1 MLHEDYAFYSYQE
14 QYVMGDI
21 VVMLSHEE
29 DKGVLLELKG
39 RGCRQFE
46 TFTRP
51 KVAGTTFR
59 RLSKSR
65 WRNETLRFGNQ

>member
-29 DKGVLLELKG
+29 DKGSSFGIKG
-39 RGCRQFE
+39 SW
-46 TFTRP
+46 
-51 KVAGTTFR
+51 
-59 RLSKSR
+59 LSAV
-65 WRNETLRFGNQ
+65 

>member
-1 MLHEDYAFYSYQE
+1 MKITLLSE

-46 TFTRP
+46 TFTAQKRSWYDFFEDCLKP
-51 KVAGTTFR
+51 VV
-59 RLSKSR
+59 
-65 WRNETLRFGNQ
+65 

>member
-29 DKGVLLELKG
+29 DKGVLLELKVVVVG
-39 RGCRQFE
+39 SLKL
-46 TFTRP
+46 FTRP
-51 KVAGTTFR
+51 KA
-59 RLSKSR
+59 
-65 WRNETLRFGNQ
+65 

>member
-29 DKGVLLELKG
+29 DKGSFGIKG
-39 RGCRQFE
+39 SW
-46 TFTRP
+46 
-51 KVAGTTFR
+51 
-59 RLSKSR
+59 LSAV
-65 WRNETLRFGNQ
+65 

>member
-1 MLHEDYAFYSYQE
+1 
-14 QYVMGDI
+14 MGDI

-46 TFTRP
+46 TFYSP
-51 KVAGTTFR
+51 KSVAGMTFR

-65 WRNETLRFGNQ
+65 WRDETLRPGNQ